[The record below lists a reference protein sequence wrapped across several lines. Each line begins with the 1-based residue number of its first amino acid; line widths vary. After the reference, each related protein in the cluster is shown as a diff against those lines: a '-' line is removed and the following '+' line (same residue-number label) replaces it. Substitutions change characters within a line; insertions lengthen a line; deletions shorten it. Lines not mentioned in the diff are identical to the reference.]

1 MNDDRPA
8 HLHVLRAV
16 ICGRVGRST
25 LLRSVNLTAK
35 EAGIVDLALI
45 SMTASESID
54 VLTRVF
60 AADMGMRV
68 REMRYG
74 RPFVIDPNAYSLDRM
89 RRRVLAGLTSEETT
103 EFELLDAQLPFD
115 GKPVWPSQEWSLS
128 PKEQRWLELF
138 QKMEHVRA
146 KSAT

>member
-1 MNDDRPA
+1 MA
-8 HLHVLRAV
+8 TSA
-16 ICGRVGRST
+16 
-25 LLRSVNLTAK
+25 
-35 EAGIVDLALI
+35 
-45 SMTASESID
+45 SID
-54 VLTRVF
+54 ALTRVF
-60 AADMGMRV
+60 AADMGTRV

-74 RPFVIDPNAYSLDRM
+74 RPFMIGEQALRPNAYSLDRM

-115 GKPVWPSQEWSLS
+115 GKPVWPSREWSLS

-146 KSAT
+146 KSST

>member
-1 MNDDRPA
+1 
-8 HLHVLRAV
+8 VLRAV

-25 LLRSVNLTAK
+25 LLRTVNLTAK
-35 EAGIVDLALI
+35 EASIVDLTLF
-45 SMTASESID
+45 SMATSASID
-54 VLTRVF
+54 ALMRVF
-60 AADMGMRV
+60 AADMGTRV

-74 RPFVIDPNAYSLDRM
+74 RPFVIGEQALRPNAYSLDRM

-138 QKMEHVRA
+138 QKMEHARA
-146 KSAT
+146 KSAS